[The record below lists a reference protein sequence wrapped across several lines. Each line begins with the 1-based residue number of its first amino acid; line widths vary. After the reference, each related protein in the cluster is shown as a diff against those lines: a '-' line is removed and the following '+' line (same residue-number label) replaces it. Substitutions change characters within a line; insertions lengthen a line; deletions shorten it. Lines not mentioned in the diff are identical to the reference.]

1 MKPSITKSRLKQESE
16 YQATITNEIDI
27 NLPDEVI
34 IKLSLE
40 AHKRNVTLNK
50 HINDII
56 ISNLEKL
63 NDGPKPEFLT
73 EDKT

>member
-16 YQATITNEIDI
+16 YETTIMNEIDL

-34 IKLSLE
+34 VKLSLE

-50 HINDII
+50 HINDILI
-56 ISNLEKL
+56 KQFEI